1 MEHIY
6 HVAKFENYNDELNQI
21 ISVETSVV
29 RDLLNLYNNI
39 IGINNLTAQIIS
51 DSLIKNEMVFFKKD
65 CKSIEL
71 MPYDLIVGQLEND
84 IVAAR
89 NQALVE
95 AKYYVS
101 HNQALV
107 TGLMMFDFICIN
119 NELIDRGF
127 VITELNREEKYIE
140 ILEADDDDLVDKLE
154 IYLNARDQIQRASF
168 LENEYQ
174 KYYRDIK
181 QAETIESVLEIK
193 SKFLTR
199 LQNVSK

>member
-6 HVAKFENYNDELNQI
+6 HVAKFETYNDELNQI

-29 RDLLNLYNNI
+29 RDLVNLYNNI

-71 MPYDLIVGQLEND
+71 MPYDLIIGQLEND
-84 IVAAR
+84 IVAVR

-140 ILEADDDDLVDKLE
+140 ILEAEDDDLVDKLE

>member
-6 HVAKFENYNDELNQI
+6 HVAKFEKYNDELNQI

-29 RDLLNLYNNI
+29 RDLVNLHNNI

-84 IVAAR
+84 IIAAR

-119 NELIDRGF
+119 NELIDKGF
-127 VITELNREEKYIE
+127 VITDYNREEKYID
-140 ILEADDDDLVDKLE
+140 ILETMDEELIYKLE

-174 KYYRDIK
+174 KFYRDIK
-181 QAETIESVLEIK
+181 QAETIETVLEIK

>member
-6 HVAKFENYNDELNQI
+6 HVAKFENYNDDLNQI
-21 ISVETSVV
+21 ISIETSVV
-29 RDLLNLYNNI
+29 RDLVNLHNNI

-51 DSLIKNEMVFFKKD
+51 DNLIQNKMVFFKKD

-84 IVAAR
+84 IIAIK

-119 NELIDRGF
+119 NELIDKGF
-127 VITELNREEKYIE
+127 VITDSNREEKYID
-140 ILEADDDDLVDKLE
+140 ILETMDEELINKLE